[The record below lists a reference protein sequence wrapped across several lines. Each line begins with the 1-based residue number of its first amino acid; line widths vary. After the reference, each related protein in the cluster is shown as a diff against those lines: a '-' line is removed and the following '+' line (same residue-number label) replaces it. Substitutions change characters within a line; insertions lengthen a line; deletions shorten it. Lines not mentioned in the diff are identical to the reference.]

1 VDRGV
6 LQPRAFTL
14 ELELSVSR
22 AVRTA
27 TKTATNL
34 VSVKSR
40 QDQSA
45 ILRKLRRRYWRGSAR
60 FREDA
65 FDEILHAAQS
75 AFYKTARACNCV
87 LAEPSIC
94 SIESWKRDQSR
105 AARNSISLHQ
115 HLKHF
120 VVV

>member
-40 QDQSA
+40 QDQGDLAWKLA
-45 ILRKLRRRYWRGSAR
+45 ILRRR
-60 FREDA
+60 
-65 FDEILHAAQS
+65 
-75 AFYKTARACNCV
+75 
-87 LAEPSIC
+87 
-94 SIESWKRDQSR
+94 
-105 AARNSISLHQ
+105 
-115 HLKHF
+115 HF
-120 VVV
+120 LNFITSMS